1 MTEKRKIVILS
12 SFAHELTYETEKLGA
27 MDDVMLV
34 ISPLKKHDEV
44 LEVVR
49 DAEVILF
56 TDVSMNAEFLEKL
69 EKCKLIIRYGIGYDN
84 IDIKKAAELGI
95 TVCNAPNYGVTDV
108 AEHALSLMLS
118 CAKRLTYMN
127 DCIREEMWST
137 GAMGSSVRLSGKTV
151 GFVGFGKIAKCV
163 CERTNAFKMKPLV
176 YDPYVNEE
184 TLLEYGAT
192 VADFDTIL
200 KESDI
205 VTLHLPLNE
214 KTKHMI
220 TMNELQKMKNT
231 AILINTSR
239 GGLVKE
245 ADLIKA
251 LSEGIICG
259 AGLDVFEDESGKL
272 DKSVFTMKNVALTPH
287 VAWNTKEAMESLHIE
302 VTENVIKYLDGK
314 KPDSIVNDR

>member
-1 MTEKRKIVILS
+1 MSEKRKIVILS
-12 SFAHELTYETEKLGA
+12 SFAHELTYETQKFSKIEG
-27 MDDVMLV
+27 VELV

-56 TDVSMNAEFLEKL
+56 TDVSMNSEFLEKL

-84 IDIKKAAELGI
+84 IDAKRAAELGI

-108 AEHALSLMLS
+108 AEHALSLILS
-118 CAKRLTYMN
+118 CSKRLTYMN
-127 DCIREEMWST
+127 DCIREKMWST
-137 GAMGSSVRLSGKTV
+137 GAMGSSFRLSGKTI

-163 CERTNAFKMKPLV
+163 CERTNAFKMKPIV
-176 YDPYVNEE
+176 YDPYVKEE
-184 TLLEYGAT
+184 TLAEYGAT
-192 VADFDTIL
+192 GVAFDTVL

-205 VTLHLPLNE
+205 ITLHLPLSE
-214 KTKHMI
+214 ATKHMI
-220 TMNELQKMKNT
+220 SMEELKKMKDT

-245 ADLIKA
+245 TDLIKA
-251 LSEGIICG
+251 LNDGIIKG

-272 DKSVFTMKNVALTPH
+272 DESVFTMKNVALTPH

-302 VTENVIKYLDGK
+302 VTENVIRYLNGEI
-314 KPDSIVNDR
+314 PESIVNGR